1 MLPPGD
7 EFLDSRLPF
16 PILEAALINKCKK
29 FVAHDYSQETLREKL
44 VHSDVN
50 DDILPWNSTSQT
62 FQYLYILM
70 SLILMPIFV
79 ICKVLQDIAQL
90 CRKGSKNNASQ
101 SEGRKPRL
109 RFLYSFFSF
118 PLNRSI
124 GYLYSIILQFVF
136 VLLWITGLDVM
147 VWFVWIISLAGLIAL
162 LKKFWLVKLIF
173 CININIWLNRNLKS
187 QFKRNKFHFLCSCL
201 TNFCFFIGATLKLIN
216 VFIEYLRL
224 NDILGEV
231 DGDPLHN
238 TLTHCEIGFN
248 SVGEKFRFCPS
259 YFIVLLQEL
268 SLFSWDLF
276 NFSSWIPSWVLLLPG
291 WQGWAGMFLWF
302 LGPGLSSTLAL
313 YLEFILF

>member
-1 MLPPGD
+1 MLFKRQHIEYANKFQQIIDKNSEFAVTMLDLCTDQNEAEKILLNKMLPPGD

-79 ICKVLQDIAQL
+79 IFKVLWDIAQL

-162 LKKFWLVKLIF
+162 LKKFW
-173 CININIWLNRNLKS
+173 
-187 QFKRNKFHFLCSCL
+187 
-201 TNFCFFIGATLKLIN
+201 
-216 VFIEYLRL
+216 
-224 NDILGEV
+224 
-231 DGDPLHN
+231 
-238 TLTHCEIGFN
+238 
-248 SVGEKFRFCPS
+248 
-259 YFIVLLQEL
+259 
-268 SLFSWDLF
+268 
-276 NFSSWIPSWVLLLPG
+276 
-291 WQGWAGMFLWF
+291 
-302 LGPGLSSTLAL
+302 
-313 YLEFILF
+313 